1 MFRYTI
7 FLVLAV
13 FLVMFSGCC
22 SMTTPSTFPTSDRYL
37 TNDETDSDCP
47 ECPECPTCE
56 ESEECEVCVETLED
70 KIAECESK
78 QYSDDDECLA
88 ALAFEESNPQ
98 VCERI
103 DTIKDEKNCVTAVA
117 VKTNNPG
124 YCDLLSYSEKQDCL
138 ESFESVG
145 TDCQECEIC
154 IETLEDK
161 IDQCEEGYD
170 DDECLAALAFEESN
184 PQVCERIGG
193 YNPDYNQ
200 AQCIIAIA
208 VKTNKPGYCDLL
220 SYIYQNDCYALFE

>member
-103 DTIKDEKNCVTAVA
+103 
-117 VKTNNPG
+117 
-124 YCDLLSYSEKQDCL
+124 
-138 ESFESVG
+138 
-145 TDCQECEIC
+145 
-154 IETLEDK
+154 
-161 IDQCEEGYD
+161 
-170 DDECLAALAFEESN
+170 
-184 PQVCERIGG
+184 GG